1 MLLNRGWYE
10 SGDARHGDWSRDEL
24 ETMDACF
31 VAAVEAAFASGLER
45 RESARL
51 TATFRKQRVT
61 EETILDAAWSWF
73 CRRNRQVDVAFSEV
87 LARCPGVD
95 RSRVEAAFRRRF
107 EANLTSSS
115 A

>member
-73 CRRNRQVDVAFSEV
+73 CRRNRDMDVAFSEIV
-87 LARCPGVD
+87 ARCPGVEVTHIRAD
-95 RSRVEAAFRRRF
+95 FDRRF
-107 EANLTSSS
+107 GRRSTTSS